1 MYEVDLSI
9 VSVLLFQLELCQE
22 EDFYKVYEV
31 DLHGTDI
38 THIPDL
44 EKVRDSQNAQTQEGT
59 CAYTC
64 AYMRVHVRAHALT
77 HTHTHTHTH
86 IRFLMTCYGNLWIR
100 IKKSFTSFT

>member
-1 MYEVDLSI
+1 MYEVDLSV

-59 CAYTC
+59 CAYTH
-64 AYMRVHVRAHALT
+64 AYMCVHMDAQMHKHMSLST
-77 HTHTHTHTH
+77 
-86 IRFLMTCYGNLWIR
+86 IRW
-100 IKKSFTSFT
+100 

>member
-1 MYEVDLSI
+1 MSFSRFQLDLCQEDDFCNVYEVDLSI

-59 CAYTC
+59 CAYTHAC
-64 AYMRVHVRAHALT
+64 MHVHMHACT
-77 HTHTHTHTH
+77 HTHTHLSLIH
-86 IRFLMTCYGNLWIR
+86 I
-100 IKKSFTSFT
+100 